1 MAHIGDIFSIPLGD
15 GRIAI
20 GQIFETSSPPGLAV
34 ILVFEQLFPDGEPPS
49 LDQLKQ
55 CIATKPVFMASSF
68 DSPISRGEW
77 SRLANMPPVLDRSK
91 SPAFRVAGLPLG
103 LILQSYDWKRKR
115 LARPRE
121 INAAPN
127 HYSISPKWLEDAVKA
142 YFGVKELKWQ
152 ARFDKLLFKNV
163 VPFGRRKDYGHA
175 KTDVASHPRGH
186 IVVAK
191 IMDPILPMARG
202 RKYEEP
208 LDEALQA
215 RGFGSVTGAGTQT
228 QSDQDNPVAWIGLDL
243 ELCNLDEALEFTRR
257 TLRELGAPPG
267 SVLEYRVGEK
277 PIVVQIT

>member
-1 MAHIGDIFSIPLGD
+1 MAQIGDIFSIPLGD

-34 ILVFEQLFPDGEPPS
+34 ILVFEQLFSDGETPS
-49 LDQLKQ
+49 LEQLKQ

-77 SRLANMPPVLDRSK
+77 SRLANMPPVLDRSN

-115 LARPRE
+115 LARPWE

-127 HYSISPKWLEDAVKA
+127 HYSISPRGLENAIKA
-142 YFGVKELKWQ
+142 YFKVGEKKWES
-152 ARFDKLLFKNV
+152 RFDELLFKNV
-163 VPFGRRKDYGHA
+163 VPFGRRKDYGHG
-175 KTDVASHPRGH
+175 KPDVASHPRGYF
-186 IVVAK
+186 VSAK

-202 RKYEEP
+202 KKYETP

-215 RGFGSVTGAGTQT
+215 HGYGSVAGAGTQT
-228 QSDQDNPVAWIGLDL
+228 QSNQANPVAWIGLDI
-243 ELCNLDEALEFTRR
+243 ELSDLNEALEFTRR
-257 TLRELGAPPG
+257 TLRDLGAPPG

-277 PIVVQIT
+277 RMTLPIT